1 MIAIAVI
8 VFILFIYFSSCW
20 TQDTKGMF
28 QLLESVDLTPIEEE
42 DDEED
47 DEEEE

>member
-28 QLLESVDLTPIEEE
+28 QLLEPVDLTPIEDE
-42 DDEED
+42 EED
-47 DEEEE
+47 DEEEEEE